1 MGYSYCNRNGRLR
14 CNDLAKREESMQRD
28 LAPDVLR
35 GFALLGI
42 LVVNIQ
48 FMGLNSDQGARG
60 EWTQGFANGSATFLI
75 AALFAGKFYLLFSF
89 LFGYS
94 SNYVIRNDRSNRARW
109 IKRCLVLIAF
119 GALHFTFLWHGDII
133 FVYGLFG
140 LLLTFFFFRADRTLK
155 IWSRIVFFLS
165 TFFIVLIGAL
175 ALTAE
180 YLLNEDLGSSTVV
193 SLDEILRSGSFL
205 ESIPA
210 RLEVWVLGI
219 ATGIFLQ
226 GGLAFAAFLLGV
238 RLARANFLS
247 SPIDK
252 AANERLIKK
261 GLILG
266 LPIQIIAAA
275 ILLQNEQSAEPSESV
290 YLISLFVSFVTAP
303 LLSMF
308 YVGLIR
314 KLVEERPNLVSWL
327 KPAGKM
333 SLTIYISQSV
343 ITSLIFGPWGL
354 GLFQD
359 LQTWQV
365 FVLAFAIWLFLSYLA
380 GQWLKRFNQGPLE
393 KLVGSLTRNRK
404 GND

>member
-1 MGYSYCNRNGRLR
+1 
-14 CNDLAKREESMQRD
+14 MQRD
-28 LAPDVLR
+28 VAPDVLR

-109 IKRCLVLIAF
+109 IKRCFALITL
-119 GALHFTFLWHGDII
+119 GAIHFTFLWHGDII
-133 FVYGLFG
+133 FMYGLLG
-140 LLLTFFFFRADRTLK
+140 LLLTLFFFRSDRTLK
-155 IWSRIVFFLS
+155 IWTRIVFSIS
-165 TFFIVLIGAL
+165 TVIVVLVGAL
-175 ALTAE
+175 AFIAE
-180 YLLNEDLGSSTVV
+180 YLLGEDLQISKQSA
-193 SLDEILRSGSFL
+193 LDEILRNGTFL

-210 RLEVWVLGI
+210 RLEVWLLSI
-219 ATGIFLQ
+219 SSGIFLQ

-238 RLARANFLS
+238 RLARSNFLS

-252 AANERLIKK
+252 VANSRLIKK
-261 GLILG
+261 GLVFG
-266 LPIQIIAAA
+266 LPIQVIAAV
-275 ILLQNEQSAEPSESV
+275 ILLRNEQAAEPSESI

-314 KLVEERPNLVSWL
+314 KLVEERPRLVLWM

-365 FVLAFAIWLFLSYLA
+365 FLLAFGIWLLLSYFA
-380 GQWLKRFNQGPLE
+380 AQWLKRFDQGPLE
-393 KLVGSLTRNRK
+393 KLVSSLTRNRK
-404 GND
+404 ENQ

>member
-1 MGYSYCNRNGRLR
+1 
-14 CNDLAKREESMQRD
+14 MQRD
-28 LAPDVLR
+28 IAPDVLR

-60 EWTQGFANGSATFLI
+60 EWTQGFADGSATFLI
-75 AALFAGKFYLLFSF
+75 AALFAGKSYLLFSF

-109 IKRCLVLIAF
+109 IKRCLVLMAL

-140 LLLTFFFFRADRTLK
+140 LFLTLFFFRADKTIK
-155 IWSRIVFFLS
+155 IWSWITFSVS
-165 TFFIVLIGAL
+165 TFLLLLFGAL
-175 ALTAE
+175 VYIVE
-180 YLLNEDLGSSTVV
+180 HVLNEDLGLTTESN
-193 SLDEILRSGSFL
+193 LDEILRNGTFL

-210 RLEVWVLGI
+210 RLEVWLLSFT
-219 ATGIFLQ
+219 TGIFIQ
-226 GGLAFAAFLLGV
+226 GGLAFAAFLLGA
-238 RLARANFLS
+238 RLARSNFLS
-247 SPIDK
+247 SPMDK
-252 AANERLIKK
+252 ATNSRMIKT

-266 LPIQIIAAA
+266 LPIQIIAAV
-275 ILLQNEQSAEPSESV
+275 ILLRNEQSVEPSESI
-290 YLISLFVSFVTAP
+290 YLISLITSFLAAP

-308 YVGLIR
+308 YVGVIR
-314 KLVEERPNLVSWL
+314 KLAEERPHLVSWMR
-327 KPAGKM
+327 PAGKM

-359 LQTWQV
+359 LRTWQV
-365 FVLAFAIWLFLSYLA
+365 ILLAFAIWLLLSYLA
-380 GQWLKRFNQGPLE
+380 AQWLKRFDQGPLE
-393 KLVGSLTRNRK
+393 KLVSSLTKNR
-404 GND
+404 

>member
-1 MGYSYCNRNGRLR
+1 M
-14 CNDLAKREESMQRD
+14 KRD
-28 LAPDVLR
+28 IAPDVLR

-60 EWTQGFANGSATFLI
+60 EWTLGFANGSATFLI

-109 IKRCLVLIAF
+109 IKRCLMLMAF

-155 IWSRIVFFLS
+155 IWSRIVFFVS
-165 TFFIVLIGAL
+165 TFFILLIGAL
-175 ALTAE
+175 ALMAE
-180 YLLNEDLGSSTVV
+180 YLLDEDFGSSTVS
-193 SLDEILRSGSFL
+193 SLDEILNSGTFL

-210 RLEVWVLGI
+210 RLELWVLGI

-252 AANERLIKK
+252 AANDRLIKR
-261 GLILG
+261 GLFLG
-266 LPIQIIAAA
+266 LPIQIIAAV
-275 ILLQNEQSAEPSESV
+275 ILLQNEQSAAPSESV

-314 KLVEERPNLVSWL
+314 KFSEERPNLVYWL
-327 KPAGKM
+327 IPAGKM

-343 ITSLIFGPWGL
+343 STSLIFGPWGL

-365 FVLAFAIWLFLSYLA
+365 FVLAFAIWLLLSYLSA
-380 GQWLKRFNQGPLE
+380 LWLKRFKQGPLE
-393 KLVGSLTRNRK
+393 KLVSSLTRNR
-404 GND
+404 

>member
-1 MGYSYCNRNGRLR
+1 
-14 CNDLAKREESMQRD
+14 MQRD
-28 LAPDVLR
+28 IAPDVLR

-48 FMGLNSDQGARG
+48 FMGLSSDQGARG

-94 SNYVIRNDRSNRARW
+94 SNYVIRNDRANRPRW
-109 IKRCLVLIAF
+109 IKRCFVLIAF
-119 GALHFTFLWHGDII
+119 GVLHFTFLWHGDII
-133 FVYGLFG
+133 FMYGLLG

-155 IWSRIVFFLS
+155 IWTRIIFSIS
-165 TFFIVLIGAL
+165 TIFILLIGV
-175 ALTAE
+175 LTFILE
-180 YLLNEDLGSSTVV
+180 FLLEEDLGSSTES
-193 SLDEILRSGSFL
+193 SLDEILRNGTFL

-210 RLEVWVLGI
+210 RLEVWLLSI
-219 ATGIFLQ
+219 SSGIFLQ

-238 RLARANFLS
+238 RLARSNFLS

-252 AANERLIKK
+252 AANSRLMKK
-261 GLILG
+261 GLVFG
-266 LPIQIIAAA
+266 LPIQIIAAV
-275 ILLQNEQSAEPSESV
+275 IFLQNEQASQPSESI
-290 YLISLFVSFVTAP
+290 YLLSLFASILAAP

-308 YVGLIR
+308 YVGVIR
-314 KLVEERPNLVSWL
+314 KLVEERPHLVFWM

-343 ITSLIFGPWGL
+343 ITSLIFSPWGL

-365 FVLAFAIWLFLSYLA
+365 FILAFGIWLLLSYFA
-380 GQWLKRFNQGPLE
+380 AQWLKRFEQGPLE
-393 KLVGSLTRNRK
+393 KLVSSLTRNR
-404 GND
+404 

>member
-1 MGYSYCNRNGRLR
+1 
-14 CNDLAKREESMQRD
+14 MQRD
-28 LAPDVLR
+28 TAPDVLR

-48 FMGLNSDQGARG
+48 FMGLSSDQGARG

-94 SNYVIRNDRSNRARW
+94 SNYVIQNDRSNRARW
-109 IKRCLVLIAF
+109 IKRCFVLIAL

-133 FVYGLFG
+133 FLYGLFG

-155 IWSRIVFFLS
+155 IWTRIVFSIS
-165 TFFIVLIGAL
+165 TFFVVLVCAL
-175 ALTAE
+175 AFIAG
-180 YLLNEDLGSSTVV
+180 YLLNEDLQMSTVS
-193 SLDEILRSGSFL
+193 SLDEILQNGTYL

-210 RLEVWVLGI
+210 RIEVWLLSI
-219 ATGIFLQ
+219 STGIFLQ

-238 RLARANFLS
+238 RLARSNFLS
-247 SPIDK
+247 SPVDK
-252 AANERLIKK
+252 VANSRLIKK
-261 GLILG
+261 GLFLG
-266 LPIQIIAAA
+266 LPIQIIAAV

-314 KLVEERPNLVSWL
+314 KLVEERPNLVLWM

-343 ITSLIFGPWGL
+343 ITSLIFSPWGF

-365 FVLAFAIWLFLSYLA
+365 FVLAFAIWLLLSYLA
-380 GQWLKRFNQGPLE
+380 AQWLKKFNQGPLE
-393 KLVGSLTRNRK
+393 SLMSSMTRSR
-404 GND
+404 

>member
-1 MGYSYCNRNGRLR
+1 
-14 CNDLAKREESMQRD
+14 MQRD

-94 SNYVIRNDRSNRARW
+94 SNYVIKNDRSNRARW

-175 ALTAE
+175 ALMAE
-180 YLLNEDLGSSTVV
+180 YLLDEDLGTSTVV
-193 SLDEILRSGSFL
+193 SLDEILRSGTFL

-247 SPIDK
+247 SPMDK
-252 AANERLIKK
+252 AANERLITK

-314 KLVEERPNLVSWL
+314 KLVEERPNLVLWM

-343 ITSLIFGPWGL
+343 ITSLIFSPWGF

-365 FVLAFAIWLFLSYLA
+365 FVLAFAIWLLLSYLA
-380 GQWLKRFNQGPLE
+380 AQWLKKFNQGPLE
-393 KLVGSLTRNRK
+393 SLMSSMTRSR
-404 GND
+404 